1 MTSLS
6 DADVF
11 GFRASAIYDFLDSH
25 GLKLNRG
32 AHAQS
37 AQGSEAEQSQESDS
51 RPIANADGERATFSA
66 ITAAK
71 RAEFISYREAMKK
84 LRESTGEALKDIAA
98 GLKSHGLHE
107 KHMAHLAGSEQ
118 AVRRITGSDDLT
130 ALLDETIENGG
141 IIAAWVGP
149 DDQADPDRSGW
160 MRREFV
166 AALSDAALPC
176 PNTLLD
182 SGNLVWSTQEE
193 PVPPDWVRPYKGRLE
208 ISLGDAAAILA
219 ECGPIPLPKNMGW
232 TAEGRA
238 KIAAWRDALI
248 DAIGRDFDDRFDF
261 QPEIKA
267 SGWSTNRDTEQ
278 MLSHA
283 DIRAWC
289 AKRGHKWPIPELN
302 PQPATTSEALAEID
316 RMEREIERLK
326 AELAEAREGVYPED
340 SDQWPEELGVALTA
354 WRAAVNN
361 AASSGKKPGAYIRA
375 WLDEAYPGQA
385 GSERHKRIAI
395 VANWDKTPGPK

>member
-1 MTSLS
+1 MTSHS

-11 GFRASAIYDFLDSH
+11 GFRASDIYDFLDNH
-25 GLKLNRG
+25 GLKLNRDAR
-32 AHAQS
+32 AHSGPGSAAAQS
-37 AQGSEAEQSQESDS
+37 RSDS
-51 RPIANADGERATFSA
+51 SPRATAAGERATFSA
-66 ITAAK
+66 ITAAR

-84 LRESTGEALKDIAA
+84 LRESTGEALNDIAT

-182 SGNLVWSTQEE
+182 DGSLVLSTQEE
-193 PVPPDWVRPYKGRLE
+193 PEPPDWVLPYKGRGE

-219 ECGPIPLPKNMGW
+219 DCGPIPLPKNMGW
-232 TAEGRA
+232 TAEGKA

-248 DAIGRDFDDRFDF
+248 DAIGRDFDERLDF

-267 SGWSTNRDTEQ
+267 SGWSSNRDTEQ
-278 MLSHA
+278 MLSHS

-302 PQPATTSEALAEID
+302 PQPATASEALAEIE
-316 RMEREIERLK
+316 RMKREIERLRV
-326 AELAEAREGVYPED
+326 ELAEAREGAYPED
-340 SDQWPEELGVALTA
+340 SDQWPEELGIALTA

-361 AASSGKKPGAYIRA
+361 AMSSGKKPGAYIRA
-375 WLDEAYPGQA
+375 WLDEAYPNQA

-395 VANWDKTPGPK
+395 VANWDKTPGPTK